1 MNSRP
6 QPNSRTA
13 SDGNSALS
21 NRATGQAGYRRGF
34 SSEIG
39 TGEGSGMCNFIQ
51 TRVAISASP
60 FREGTVLRGAVSKET
75 PTMIRQI
82 IIAEI
87 GFQFGFVLV
96 TLFAAS

>member
-1 MNSRP
+1 
-6 QPNSRTA
+6 
-13 SDGNSALS
+13 
-21 NRATGQAGYRRGF
+21 
-34 SSEIG
+34 
-39 TGEGSGMCNFIQ
+39 MCNFIQ

-60 FREGTVLRGAVSKET
+60 FREATVLRGAVSKET

>member
-39 TGEGSGMCNFIQ
+39 TGEGLRDVQFY
-51 TRVAISASP
+51 TDASSH
-60 FREGTVLRGAVSKET
+60 FS
-75 PTMIRQI
+75 
-82 IIAEI
+82 
-87 GFQFGFVLV
+87 
-96 TLFAAS
+96 

>member
-1 MNSRP
+1 MPHNRTHVP
-6 QPNSRTA
+6 QQIA
-13 SDGNSALS
+13 SLFDQCSPSCPGVS
-21 NRATGQAGYRRGF
+21 
-34 SSEIG
+34 
-39 TGEGSGMCNFIQ
+39 NFIQ